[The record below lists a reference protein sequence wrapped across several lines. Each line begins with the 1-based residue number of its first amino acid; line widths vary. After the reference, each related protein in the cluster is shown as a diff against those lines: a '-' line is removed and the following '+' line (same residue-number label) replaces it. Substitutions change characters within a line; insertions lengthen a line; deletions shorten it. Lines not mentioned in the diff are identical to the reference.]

1 MPELKKYKM
10 FINGEWVNSDTEK
23 TFETLN
29 PENNKPWAVVPEAS
43 ASDVDRAVKAAQNA
57 FEGDWPKLLPKE
69 RARYLRMIGDK
80 LRDNAEH
87 LGKIETIDT
96 GKLYRE
102 TYKQA
107 NYIAEYY
114 DYYAGLA
121 DKVEGSVLPI
131 DKPNIQAITT
141 RIPIGVIAAIVPWN
155 SQMFLTA
162 TKLAPALA
170 MGNTVVIKCS
180 ELAPATMFEFAKLI
194 QETGIPKGV
203 VNVISGFGEPCG
215 KALTSH
221 NLVEKI
227 AFTGGPETARHI
239 IRNSAENLSE
249 VRLELGGKS
258 PVAVFNDA
266 NQENAI
272 NGITAGIFGASGQ
285 SCIAGSRLYLQEEIY
300 DEFLDKLSKRAEKIK
315 IGAPMDPETEMGPI
329 SNYKQLEVIEK
340 NIKLT
345 LEQGGRLKC
354 GGQRH
359 SFSNEGYYFPA
370 TIIECDNHNLPVAEN
385 ELFGPVLSVM
395 KFKTEDEVV
404 SKMNDNQYGLSSG
417 VYTSDLAR
425 GMRVSKAIRA
435 GITFVNTYRLISPTA
450 PCGGIKD
457 SGYGKEAGLESI
469 KDYTRVKTT
478 WFYTSD
484 EPTLDPFSIR

>member
-23 TFETLN
+23 IFETLN

-57 FEGDWPKLLPKE
+57 FEGEWPKLLPKE

-80 LRDNAEH
+80 LRENAEH

-121 DKVEGSVLPI
+121 DKVEGTVLPI

-249 VRLELGGKS
+249 VSLELGGKS

-285 SCIAGSRLYLQEEIY
+285 SCIAGSRLYLQEGIY
-300 DEFLDKLSKRAEKIK
+300 DEFLDKLSTRAKKIK

-345 LEQGGRLKC
+345 LEQGGKLKC

-395 KFKTEDEVV
+395 KFKTEEEVV

-450 PCGGIKD
+450 PFGGIKD